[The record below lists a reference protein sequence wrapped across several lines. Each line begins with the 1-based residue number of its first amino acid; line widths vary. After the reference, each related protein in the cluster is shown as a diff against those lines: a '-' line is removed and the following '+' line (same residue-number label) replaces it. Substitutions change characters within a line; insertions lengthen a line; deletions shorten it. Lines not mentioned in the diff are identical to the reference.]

1 MVRAEVRQTASLLYE
16 REELRVYMSA
26 GARAAGTLAQ
36 RAAGER
42 AARRTACLVVPATL
56 CALVGV
62 LQQRQHERHTAEMER
77 LQGALLAELVA
88 SEDKRERVLALA
100 PQLAASAGA
109 RSADCTSLAAALREL
124 DSSPL
129 PGSQQQQLASAAAAA
144 PLPAVK
150 VTIW

>member
-1 MVRAEVRQTASLLYE
+1 MYADRREKPQPRKGSAFGLSKGFRSHPEKVVISCWSFKNLFRTLRLLVSKSASGRIRRAEDRQTASLLYE

-62 LQQRQHERHTAEMER
+62 LQQRQHERHTA
-77 LQGALLAELVA
+77 
-88 SEDKRERVLALA
+88 
-100 PQLAASAGA
+100 
-109 RSADCTSLAAALREL
+109 
-124 DSSPL
+124 
-129 PGSQQQQLASAAAAA
+129 
-144 PLPAVK
+144 
-150 VTIW
+150 

>member
-1 MVRAEVRQTASLLYE
+1 
-16 REELRVYMSA
+16 MSA

-124 DSSPL
+124 DLLRRLQVRPRRLGICCISELIKPVTVSSQSTCKDAIQPL
-129 PGSQQQQLASAAAAA
+129 QGFSMHH
-144 PLPAVK
+144 
-150 VTIW
+150 TITS